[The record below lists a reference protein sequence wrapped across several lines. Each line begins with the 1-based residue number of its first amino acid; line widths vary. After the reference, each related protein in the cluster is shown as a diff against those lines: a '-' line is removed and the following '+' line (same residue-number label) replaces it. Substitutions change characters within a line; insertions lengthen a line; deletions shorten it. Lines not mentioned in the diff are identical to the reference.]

1 MTRDEELIIKVTMS
15 QLGLL
20 VLDDDSIK
28 YMLDNNITPAD
39 IGLGVAIEKKGYKP
53 KIDRWTLP

>member
-1 MTRDEELIIKVTMS
+1 MLKTLN
-15 QLGLL
+15 QLGFL

>member
-1 MTRDEELIIKVTMS
+1 MTNNENIDMLKTLN
-15 QLGLL
+15 QLGFL

-53 KIDRWTLP
+53 KIDRWILP

>member
-1 MTRDEELIIKVTMS
+1 MTNNENIDMLKTLN
-15 QLGLL
+15 QLGFL

-39 IGLGVAIEKKGYKP
+39 IGLGEVVEKERYKP